1 MNLTLRPA
9 GTDDLSA
16 LVELENRCFD
26 YDRLSR
32 RNFQWMLTRA
42 HASLTVAEGDGGV
55 LGYALVL
62 FHEGTSLARLYSIAI
77 DPRARGIGLGQKL
90 LEAAEQAARDNDRA
104 YMRLEVRP
112 DNRGAIALYERNGYR
127 PFATVRDYYEDHSEA
142 LRFEKRIR
150 NPGHDQRRHVPFYRQ
165 TTDFTCGPACLL
177 MAMGALQPERQLTR
191 REELRLWREATT
203 IYMTAGHGGCS
214 PQGLALAAWRRGFRV
229 KLVLSASGPLFL
241 DGVRNEDK
249 KAVMRLV
256 HEDFCEELDASGV
269 EQKRS
274 ARLDIPRQLA
284 RGGQPLVLISSYR
297 LTRSKA
303 PHWVLVTHYDEDFV
317 YLHDPDVDH
326 SQHRQPL
333 DCQHIPVS
341 HAEFDKMSRF
351 GRSKLRAA
359 VILFNLND
367 SHRLALRRGDVLAY
381 QSIPSIVASE
391 TIHFSFANADVYIV
405 ARSPNN
411 QNGTGDD
418 TMSYSAKSFSALIN
432 AMRADGITR
441 LEQLARQPFRNAQG
455 FWSAEAKK

>member
-1 MNLTLRPA
+1 M
-9 GTDDLSA
+9 DDLSA

-42 HASLTVAEGDGGV
+42 HASPTVAEGDGGV

-90 LEAAEQAARDNDRA
+90 LEAAEQAAGQRP
-104 YMRLEVRP
+104 RLHAPGSAP
-112 DNRGAIALYERNGYR
+112 DNRGAIALYERAT
-127 PFATVRDYYEDHSEA
+127 ATVPSPPCATTTRTIQRSAA
-142 LRFEKRIR
+142 LRETHPQPRPRTAPPRALLPADHRFHLR
-150 NPGHDQRRHVPFYRQ
+150 PGL
-165 TTDFTCGPACLL
+165 PADGH
-177 MAMGALQPERQLTR
+177 GALQPERQLTC
-191 REELRLWREATT
+191 REELRLWREAT

-214 PQGLALAAWRRGFRV
+214 PRAWRCCLAARLPV

-256 HEDFCEELDASGV
+256 HEDFCEELTLRASS
-269 EQKRS
+269 RS
-274 ARLDIPRQLA
+274 ARQA
-284 RGGQPLVLISSYR
+284 RHPTPAGPGGQPLVLISSSYR

-303 PHWVLVTHYDEDFV
+303 PHLCWSPTTTRTSSTSTI
-317 YLHDPDVDH
+317 PT
-326 SQHRQPL
+326 STTAGQHRQPL

-359 VILFNLND
+359 VILFN
-367 SHRLALRRGDVLAY
+367 
-381 QSIPSIVASE
+381 PE
-391 TIHFSFANADVYIV
+391 
-405 ARSPNN
+405 
-411 QNGTGDD
+411 
-418 TMSYSAKSFSALIN
+418 
-432 AMRADGITR
+432 
-441 LEQLARQPFRNAQG
+441 
-455 FWSAEAKK
+455 

>member
-9 GTDDLSA
+9 GVDDLSA

-203 IYMTAGHGGCS
+203 IYMTAGHGGCQ

-229 KLVLSASGPLFL
+229 KLVLSA
-241 DGVRNEDK
+241 
-249 KAVMRLV
+249 
-256 HEDFCEELDASGV
+256 
-269 EQKRS
+269 
-274 ARLDIPRQLA
+274 
-284 RGGQPLVLISSYR
+284 GGRCSSTAYATK
-297 LTRSKA
+297 TR
-303 PHWVLVTHYDEDFV
+303 
-317 YLHDPDVDH
+317 
-326 SQHRQPL
+326 
-333 DCQHIPVS
+333 
-341 HAEFDKMSRF
+341 
-351 GRSKLRAA
+351 
-359 VILFNLND
+359 
-367 SHRLALRRGDVLAY
+367 RR
-381 QSIPSIVASE
+381 
-391 TIHFSFANADVYIV
+391 
-405 ARSPNN
+405 
-411 QNGTGDD
+411 
-418 TMSYSAKSFSALIN
+418 
-432 AMRADGITR
+432 
-441 LEQLARQPFRNAQG
+441 
-455 FWSAEAKK
+455 

>member
-9 GTDDLSA
+9 GADDLSA

-177 MAMGALQPERQLTR
+177 MAR
-191 REELRLWREATT
+191 
-203 IYMTAGHGGCS
+203 
-214 PQGLALAAWRRGFRV
+214 
-229 KLVLSASGPLFL
+229 
-241 DGVRNEDK
+241 
-249 KAVMRLV
+249 
-256 HEDFCEELDASGV
+256 
-269 EQKRS
+269 
-274 ARLDIPRQLA
+274 
-284 RGGQPLVLISSYR
+284 
-297 LTRSKA
+297 
-303 PHWVLVTHYDEDFV
+303 
-317 YLHDPDVDH
+317 
-326 SQHRQPL
+326 
-333 DCQHIPVS
+333 
-341 HAEFDKMSRF
+341 
-351 GRSKLRAA
+351 
-359 VILFNLND
+359 
-367 SHRLALRRGDVLAY
+367 
-381 QSIPSIVASE
+381 
-391 TIHFSFANADVYIV
+391 
-405 ARSPNN
+405 
-411 QNGTGDD
+411 
-418 TMSYSAKSFSALIN
+418 
-432 AMRADGITR
+432 
-441 LEQLARQPFRNAQG
+441 
-455 FWSAEAKK
+455 

>member
-9 GTDDLSA
+9 GVDDLSA

-229 KLVLSASGPLFL
+229 KLALSASGPLFL

-359 VILFNLND
+359 VILFN
-367 SHRLALRRGDVLAY
+367 
-381 QSIPSIVASE
+381 PE
-391 TIHFSFANADVYIV
+391 
-405 ARSPNN
+405 
-411 QNGTGDD
+411 
-418 TMSYSAKSFSALIN
+418 
-432 AMRADGITR
+432 
-441 LEQLARQPFRNAQG
+441 
-455 FWSAEAKK
+455 